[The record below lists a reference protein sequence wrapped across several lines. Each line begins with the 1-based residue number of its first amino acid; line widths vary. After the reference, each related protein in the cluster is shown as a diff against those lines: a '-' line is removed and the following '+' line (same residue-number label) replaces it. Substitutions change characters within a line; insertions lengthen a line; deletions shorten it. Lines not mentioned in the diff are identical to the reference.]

1 MSENGC
7 RAKEKK
13 GKRDIEGKGRKR
25 QAVFKKGRGLWEGC
39 GVNHH
44 HYHHHLLTHTEG
56 LVIKG
61 LYRVDVIYLQGST
74 LHACHSQTSD
84 IIEC

>member
-13 GKRDIEGKGRKR
+13 RKRDIEGKGRKR
-25 QAVFKKGRGLWEGC
+25 RAVFKKGRGLWEGC

-44 HYHHHLLTHTEG
+44 HSLTHTG
-56 LVIKG
+56 GFIVWMLFICRALHCKHVIQKLVT
-61 LYRVDVIYLQGST
+61 LQNSNRS
-74 LHACHSQTSD
+74 HHCK
-84 IIEC
+84 